1 MATASD
7 LDAGARAYL
16 RKASAEVKRCRAIG
30 HGWDPLH
37 DGYIVEGQGKEQVY
51 TQQLQCWRCK
61 SGGVDVFQPGTME
74 RIGTRE
80 YDYVDGYL
88 VQDVVP
94 DRQGGLSRQEVR
106 QWMAA
111 EAKTTS
117 GRRLRR
123 VS

>member
-1 MATASD
+1 MF
-7 LDAGARAYL
+7 
-16 RKASAEVKRCRAIG
+16 
-30 HGWDPLH
+30 DPVTLH
-37 DGYIVEGQGKEQVY
+37 
-51 TQQLQCWRCK
+51 
-61 SGGVDVFQPGTME
+61 
-74 RIGTRE
+74 RIGTRS
-80 YDYVDGYL
+80 YDYVEGYL

-111 EAKTTS
+111 EAKTGS